1 VGASEVSV
9 WPPLVAYTR
18 FYFRPLP
25 SLQIDF
31 DQRDPGSCALATLV
45 TIQELGFLAPVT
57 VFVWLEL
64 QKIDADV
71 KKIS

>member
-1 VGASEVSV
+1 LILIKG
-9 WPPLVAYTR
+9 TR
-18 FYFRPLP
+18 KL
-25 SLQIDF
+25 
-31 DQRDPGSCALATLV
+31 ALATLA